1 MCDLQ
6 GGEGS
11 RGNKTQRQ
19 LCKLTLGGSTLI
31 EGSAGAKRSLLDVT
45 AKNSEH
51 LLIPSFI
58 GNPGS
63 PLVIY
68 ILFILLNAPNS
79 FLKYSDLPK
88 LSDCT
93 CGHDCIKRGEK
104 RGRLH
109 PSSVK
114 SLLLQCEL
122 VSVFIIHIVLPKA
135 LNYGVTFKHSSEVL
149 SVFFKCVCLKLSF
162 I

>member
-1 MCDLQ
+1 MCLPSDGQ
-6 GGEGS
+6 CVTSREGK
-11 RGNKTQRQ
+11 GAEVTGTQRQ

-68 ILFILLNAPNS
+68 ILLAYLMRQIVSRSIQICLNC
-79 FLKYSDLPK
+79 L
-88 LSDCT
+88 
-93 CGHDCIKRGEK
+93 
-104 RGRLH
+104 
-109 PSSVK
+109 
-114 SLLLQCEL
+114 
-122 VSVFIIHIVLPKA
+122 IVH
-135 LNYGVTFKHSSEVL
+135 VDMIV
-149 SVFFKCVCLKLSF
+149 
-162 I
+162 